1 MILEIDAGNT
11 RLKWRCRGASTTA
24 ARVADSV
31 SAISAELEGSRIE
44 RVHIASVRVP
54 QFLEQ
59 LAAESEQAFA
69 AEVTVARVSSHCSGL
84 RINYA
89 DPSRLGVDR
98 WLAMLA
104 ARALA
109 PSACLVVDCG
119 TALTLDRVSAEGE
132 HEGGFILPGLALMRR
147 SLEENTRIRLDSS
160 YVPGSIELGNSTDA
174 AVYHGTL
181 AAAVAL
187 IQVQWSELNQ
197 ASTPARLVLTGGGAG
212 ELSRQLQAQ
221 AAETVPDLVLDGL
234 RYAIGSN

>member
-1 MILEIDAGNT
+1 
-11 RLKWRCRGASTTA
+11 
-24 ARVADSV
+24 
-31 SAISAELEGSRIE
+31 
-44 RVHIASVRVP
+44 
-54 QFLEQ
+54 
-59 LAAESEQAFA
+59 
-69 AEVTVARVSSHCSGL
+69 
-84 RINYA
+84 
-89 DPSRLGVDR
+89 
-98 WLAMLA
+98 MLA
-104 ARALA
+104 ARAAA

-147 SLEENTRIRLDSS
+147 SLEENTRIRLDSG
-160 YVPGSIELGNSTDA
+160 YVPDSIELGNSTDA

-187 IQVQWSELNQ
+187 IQAQWSELNQ

-234 RYAIGSN
+234 QYAIGLN

>member
-1 MILEIDAGNT
+1 
-11 RLKWRCRGASTTA
+11 
-24 ARVADSV
+24 
-31 SAISAELEGSRIE
+31 
-44 RVHIASVRVP
+44 
-54 QFLEQ
+54 
-59 LAAESEQAFA
+59 
-69 AEVTVARVSSHCSGL
+69 
-84 RINYA
+84 
-89 DPSRLGVDR
+89 
-98 WLAMLA
+98 MLA
-104 ARALA
+104 ARAAA

-234 RYAIGSN
+234 QYAIGSN

>member
-11 RLKWRCRGASTTA
+11 RLKWRCRSASTTA

-44 RVHIASVRVP
+44 RVHIASVRSP

-69 AEVTVARVSSHCSGL
+69 AEVTVARVSSQRSGL

-104 ARALA
+104 ARAAA

-187 IQVQWSELNQ
+187 IQAQWGELNQ
-197 ASTPARLVLTGGGAG
+197 ASPPARLVLTGGGAG

-221 AAETVPDLVLDGL
+221 AAETVPDLVLNGL
-234 RYAIGSN
+234 QYAIGLR